1 VLQSEKL
8 FLHVKVFVKVTAEV
22 KNYGF
27 IVLGSLFLAY
37 GMVALFIP
45 NALVTGGTSGMAL
58 LMHYLFD
65 YPVGVMMMV
74 INAPLLLLGTKFFG
88 KHFTLRSI
96 IAIGLTSMCIDGM
109 RAWMHIVPLSQD
121 VILAAIFGGISVGI
135 GLGFILS
142 GQASAGG
149 STIIAKIIASKSSIK
164 ASTVMLIIDML
175 IVVAI
180 ALIAK
185 NVDLALWSLVSI
197 YISAKSI
204 DIFLTRGPS
213 KKVVHIVSNQIER
226 LCETIVHH
234 LGPYGTIVQGSG
246 IFEHEEKRMIF
257 LVVENSKIPRLKE
270 LIQSVDDEAFMV
282 VMEASELLGRG
293 H

>member
-1 VLQSEKL
+1 MLQSEKL

-58 LMHYLFD
+58 LMHYLFH
-65 YPVGVMMMV
+65 YPVGVMMMA

-109 RAWMHIVPLSQD
+109 RAWMHIAPLSQD
-121 VILAAIFGGISVGI
+121 VILASIFGGISVGI

-175 IVVAI
+175 IIIAI

>member
-1 VLQSEKL
+1 M
-8 FLHVKVFVKVTAEV
+8 KVTAEV

-58 LMHYLFD
+58 LMHYLFH
-65 YPVGVMMMV
+65 YPVGVMMMA

-109 RAWMHIVPLSQD
+109 RAWMHIAPLSQD

-204 DIFLTRGPS
+204 DVFLTRGPS

-234 LGPYGTIVQGSG
+234 LGPNGTIVQGSG

>member
-1 VLQSEKL
+1 M
-8 FLHVKVFVKVTAEV
+8 KVSSEV

-37 GMVALFIP
+37 GVVALFIP

-58 LMHYLFD
+58 LMHYIFN
-65 YPVGVMMMV
+65 YPVGVMMMA

-88 KHFTLRSI
+88 KHFTFRSI
-96 IAIGLTSMCIDGM
+96 IAIGFTSVCIDGM
-109 RAWMHIVPLSQD
+109 RAWMHIVPLSHD
-121 VILAAIFGGISVGI
+121 VILASIFGGISVGI

-149 STIIAKIIASKSSIK
+149 STIIAKIVASKTSIK
-164 ASTVMLIIDML
+164 ASTVMLVIDML
-175 IVVAI
+175 IIIAI
-180 ALIAK
+180 AFISK

-213 KKVVHIVSNQIER
+213 KKVVHIVSTQIEE

-257 LVVENSKIPRLKE
+257 LVVENSRIPRLKE

>member
-1 VLQSEKL
+1 
-8 FLHVKVFVKVTAEV
+8 
-22 KNYGF
+22 
-27 IVLGSLFLAY
+27 
-37 GMVALFIP
+37 
-45 NALVTGGTSGMAL
+45 
-58 LMHYLFD
+58 
-65 YPVGVMMMV
+65 
-74 INAPLLLLGTKFFG
+74 
-88 KHFTLRSI
+88 
-96 IAIGLTSMCIDGM
+96 
-109 RAWMHIVPLSQD
+109 
-121 VILAAIFGGISVGI
+121 
-135 GLGFILS
+135 
-142 GQASAGG
+142 
-149 STIIAKIIASKSSIK
+149 
-164 ASTVMLIIDML
+164 MLIIDML

-234 LGPYGTIVQGSG
+234 LGPNGTIVQGSG

>member
-1 VLQSEKL
+1 M
-8 FLHVKVFVKVTAEV
+8 KVTAEV

-27 IVLGSLFLAY
+27 IILGSLFLAY

-58 LMHYLFD
+58 LMHYLFH
-65 YPVGVMMMV
+65 YPVGVMMMA
-74 INAPLLLLGTKFFG
+74 INAPLLLLGSKFFG
-88 KHFTLRSI
+88 KHFTFRSI

-109 RAWMHIVPLSQD
+109 RAWMHIAPLSQD
-121 VILAAIFGGISVGI
+121 VILASIFGGISVGI

-204 DIFLTRGPS
+204 DVFLTRGPS

-234 LGPYGTIVQGSG
+234 LGPYGTIVHGSG

-257 LVVENSKIPRLKE
+257 LVVENSKIPRLKV

>member
-1 VLQSEKL
+1 MLQSEKL
-8 FLHVKVFVKVTAEV
+8 FLHVKVFVKVSSEV

-37 GMVALFIP
+37 GVVALFIP

-58 LMHYLFD
+58 LMHYIFN
-65 YPVGVMMMV
+65 YPVGVMMMA

-88 KHFTLRSI
+88 KHFTFRSI
-96 IAIGLTSMCIDGM
+96 IAIGFTSVCIDGM
-109 RAWMHIVPLSQD
+109 RAWMHIVPLSHD
-121 VILAAIFGGISVGI
+121 VILASIFGGISVGI

-149 STIIAKIIASKSSIK
+149 STIIAKIVASKTSIK
-164 ASTVMLIIDML
+164 ASTVMLVIDML
-175 IVVAI
+175 IIIAI
-180 ALIAK
+180 AFISK

-213 KKVVHIVSNQIER
+213 KKVVHIVSTQIEE

-257 LVVENSKIPRLKE
+257 LVVENSRIPRLKE

>member
-1 VLQSEKL
+1 M
-8 FLHVKVFVKVTAEV
+8 KVTAEV

-109 RAWMHIVPLSQD
+109 RAWMHIAPLSQD
-121 VILAAIFGGISVGI
+121 VILASIFGGISVGI

-175 IVVAI
+175 IIIAI
-180 ALIAK
+180 ASIAK

-234 LGPYGTIVQGSG
+234 LGPNGTIVQGSG

>member
-1 VLQSEKL
+1 M
-8 FLHVKVFVKVTAEV
+8 KVSAEV
-22 KNYGF
+22 KNYSF

-37 GMVALFIP
+37 GVVALFIP

-58 LMHYLFD
+58 LMHYIFH
-65 YPVGVMMMV
+65 YPVGLMMIA

-88 KHFTLRSI
+88 KHFTFRSI
-96 IAIGLTSMCIDGM
+96 IAIGFTSVCIDSM
-109 RAWMHIVPLSQD
+109 RTWMHITPLSQD
-121 VILAAIFGGISVGI
+121 VILASIFGGISVGI

-142 GQASAGG
+142 GHASAGG

-164 ASTVMLIIDML
+164 ASTVMLVIDML
-175 IVVAI
+175 IVITI
-180 ALIAK
+180 AFISK

-204 DIFLTRGPS
+204 DVFLTRGPS
-213 KKVVHIVSNQIER
+213 KKVVHIVSSQIER

>member
-1 VLQSEKL
+1 M
-8 FLHVKVFVKVTAEV
+8 KVSSEV

-37 GMVALFIP
+37 GVVALFIP

-58 LMHYLFD
+58 LMHYIFN
-65 YPVGVMMMV
+65 YPVGVMMMA

-88 KHFTLRSI
+88 KHFTFRSI
-96 IAIGLTSMCIDGM
+96 IAIGFTSVCIDGM
-109 RAWMHIVPLSQD
+109 RAWMHIVPLSHD
-121 VILAAIFGGISVGI
+121 VILASIFGGISVGI

-149 STIIAKIIASKSSIK
+149 STIIAKIVASKTSIK
-164 ASTVMLIIDML
+164 ASTVMLVIDML
-175 IVVAI
+175 IIIAI
-180 ALIAK
+180 AFISK

-213 KKVVHIVSNQIER
+213 KKVVHIVSTQIEK

-257 LVVENSKIPRLKE
+257 LVVENSRIPRLKE

>member
-1 VLQSEKL
+1 M
-8 FLHVKVFVKVTAEV
+8 KVTAEV

-58 LMHYLFD
+58 LMHYFFH
-65 YPVGVMMMV
+65 YPVGVMMMA

-88 KHFTLRSI
+88 KYFTLRSI

-109 RAWMHIVPLSQD
+109 RAWMHIAPLSQD
-121 VILAAIFGGISVGI
+121 VILASIFGGISVGI

-175 IVVAI
+175 IIVAI

-204 DIFLTRGPS
+204 DVFLTRGPS
-213 KKVVHIVSNQIER
+213 KKVVHIVSSQIER

-234 LGPYGTIVQGSG
+234 LGPNGTIVQGSG

>member
-1 VLQSEKL
+1 MLQSKKL

-58 LMHYLFD
+58 LMHYLFH

-109 RAWMHIVPLSQD
+109 RAWMHIAPLSQD
-121 VILAAIFGGISVGI
+121 VILAAIFGGICVGI

>member
-1 VLQSEKL
+1 M
-8 FLHVKVFVKVTAEV
+8 KVTAEV

-58 LMHYLFD
+58 LIHYLFH
-65 YPVGVMMMV
+65 YPVGVMMMA

-88 KHFTLRSI
+88 KYFTLRSI

-109 RAWMHIVPLSQD
+109 RAWMHIAPLSQD
-121 VILAAIFGGISVGI
+121 VILASIFGGISVGI

-204 DIFLTRGPS
+204 DVFLTRGPS
-213 KKVVHIVSNQIER
+213 KKVVHIVSSQIER

-234 LGPYGTIVQGSG
+234 LGPNGTIVQGSG

>member
-1 VLQSEKL
+1 M
-8 FLHVKVFVKVTAEV
+8 KVSSEV

-37 GMVALFIP
+37 GVVALFIP

-58 LMHYLFD
+58 LMHYIFN
-65 YPVGVMMMV
+65 YPVGVMMMA

-88 KHFTLRSI
+88 KHFTFRSI
-96 IAIGLTSMCIDGM
+96 IAIGFTSVCIDGM
-109 RAWMHIVPLSQD
+109 RAWMHIVPLSHD
-121 VILAAIFGGISVGI
+121 VILASIFGGISVGI

-149 STIIAKIIASKSSIK
+149 STIIAKIVASKTSIK
-164 ASTVMLIIDML
+164 ASTVMLVIDML
-175 IVVAI
+175 IIIAI
-180 ALIAK
+180 AFISK

-213 KKVVHIVSNQIER
+213 KKVVHIVS
-226 LCETIVHH
+226 T
-234 LGPYGTIVQGSG
+234 
-246 IFEHEEKRMIF
+246 
-257 LVVENSKIPRLKE
+257 
-270 LIQSVDDEAFMV
+270 
-282 VMEASELLGRG
+282 
-293 H
+293 

>member
-1 VLQSEKL
+1 
-8 FLHVKVFVKVTAEV
+8 
-22 KNYGF
+22 
-27 IVLGSLFLAY
+27 
-37 GMVALFIP
+37 M
-45 NALVTGGTSGMAL
+45 LV
-58 LMHYLFD
+58 
-65 YPVGVMMMV
+65 
-74 INAPLLLLGTKFFG
+74 
-88 KHFTLRSI
+88 
-96 IAIGLTSMCIDGM
+96 
-109 RAWMHIVPLSQD
+109 
-121 VILAAIFGGISVGI
+121 
-135 GLGFILS
+135 
-142 GQASAGG
+142 
-149 STIIAKIIASKSSIK
+149 
-164 ASTVMLIIDML
+164 IDML
-175 IVVAI
+175 IIVAI
-180 ALIAK
+180 GFISH

-213 KKVVHIVSNQIER
+213 KKVVHIVSSQIEQ

-270 LIQSVDDEAFMV
+270 LIQGVDDEAFMV

>member
-1 VLQSEKL
+1 M
-8 FLHVKVFVKVTAEV
+8 KVTAEV

-58 LMHYLFD
+58 LIHYLFH
-65 YPVGVMMMV
+65 YPVGVMMMA

-88 KHFTLRSI
+88 KYFTLRSI

-109 RAWMHIVPLSQD
+109 RAWMHIAPLSQD
-121 VILAAIFGGISVGI
+121 VILASIFGGISVGI

-175 IVVAI
+175 IIVAI

-204 DIFLTRGPS
+204 DVFLTRGPS
-213 KKVVHIVSNQIER
+213 KKVVHIVSSQIER

-234 LGPYGTIVQGSG
+234 LGPNGTIVQGSG

>member
-1 VLQSEKL
+1 M
-8 FLHVKVFVKVTAEV
+8 KVSAEV
-22 KNYGF
+22 KNYSF

-37 GMVALFIP
+37 GVVALFIP

-58 LMHYLFD
+58 LMHYIFH
-65 YPVGVMMMV
+65 YPVGLMMIA

-88 KHFTLRSI
+88 KHFTFRSI
-96 IAIGLTSMCIDGM
+96 IAIGFTSVCIDSM
-109 RAWMHIVPLSQD
+109 RAWMHITPLSQD
-121 VILAAIFGGISVGI
+121 VILASIFGGISVGI

-142 GQASAGG
+142 GHASAGG

-164 ASTVMLIIDML
+164 ASTVMLVIDML
-175 IVVAI
+175 IVITI
-180 ALIAK
+180 AFISK

-204 DIFLTRGPS
+204 DVFLTRGPS
-213 KKVVHIVSNQIER
+213 KKVVHIVSSQIER